1 MNERKLIIIAGGS
14 ASGKTTVSK
23 KIAQE
28 FEKSSVA
35 YLRMDNYYK
44 DLSYLNSEQRK
55 KVNFDHPS
63 EVDFELLLNHL
74 KQLLNGQAVNQP
86 IYDFKNNNRSKEV
99 KIIIPAKVII
109 LDGIFA
115 LENSEIRNL
124 ANIKV
129 FVDTESDIRLIR
141 RINRDTKLRARNL
154 DDIMNK
160 YLLNVK
166 PMHQLFVEPTK
177 KYANIIIPYSYHNNV
192 AIDII
197 VTKIKHL
204 LIR

>member
-1 MNERKLIIIAGGS
+1 MNDRKLIIIAGGS

-44 DLSYLNSEQRK
+44 DLSHLSAEQRK
-55 KVNFDHPS
+55 RVNFDHPS

-74 KQLLNGQAVNQP
+74 KQLLNGQPVNQP

-115 LENSEIRNL
+115 LENSELRNL
-124 ANIKV
+124 ASIKV

-160 YLLNVK
+160 YLINVK

-204 LIR
+204 LIK